1 MRYTST
7 TYEETNGGNT
17 KRVWFNVNMENEDE
31 IFRFTEALIR
41 VLVKICDFDEDE
53 LEEEWMNMSFDSDIG
68 EPDFDGIQEFWNQY
82 AGRVLEELWSI
93 DQDAFEISDFV
104 EEEVEKKPY
113 AGSGDDGFAAAMFPV
128 KEGQRDVSIM
138 RQFKK
143 GFEVLDKELATIPSI
158 YKALTEFKFKVGS
171 EDFNGDYV
179 ITIAFDKDVIDIQ
192 NVYWYL
198 KGEKDKVKMTSNWSK
213 EKAAAVI
220 INGRLEYDDVYLM
233 ESLVGTEMYITNA
246 TPTKEY
252 LQESKNLQESFTP
265 GRCWDDWYNIISKR
279 IPFDDNPDEMRK
291 ALDTIDKIHA
301 ETGAF
306 KNAGETD
313 KHIID
318 ECCETLAGA
327 SDYELYEA
335 FEEMCEYFGW

>member
-1 MRYTST
+1 MRYIST

-198 KGEKDKVKMTSNWSK
+198 KGEKEKVKMTPSWSK

-233 ESLVGTEMYITNA
+233 DSLAGTEMYITNA

-252 LQESKNLQESFTP
+252 LQESKSLTESYDSDTRTSVKVEFRGRDSDEVEDIVEGVNELHNTTFFAHELGNKVYVESSTLFTSVAKLEDILEEFLSR
-265 GRCWDDWYNIISKR
+265 GANEIRFI
-279 IPFDDNPDEMRK
+279 K
-291 ALDTIDKIHA
+291 A
-301 ETGAF
+301 
-306 KNAGETD
+306 
-313 KHIID
+313 
-318 ECCETLAGA
+318 
-327 SDYELYEA
+327 
-335 FEEMCEYFGW
+335 

>member
-7 TYEETNGGNT
+7 TYEETNDRET

-53 LEEEWMNMSFDSDIG
+53 LEEEWMQMSFDSDIN

-82 AGRVLEELWSI
+82 AGRVLGELWSI

-104 EEEVEKKPY
+104 EEEIEKKPY

-138 RQFKK
+138 KQFKK
-143 GFEVLDKELATIPSI
+143 GFNVLDKELATIPSI
-158 YKALTEFKFKVGS
+158 YKALTEFRFKAGAD
-171 EDFNGDYV
+171 DFNGDYI

-198 KGEKDKVKMTSNWSK
+198 KGEKEKVKMTSKWDK

-233 ESLVGTEMYITNA
+233 ESLAGTELFIINA

-252 LQESKNLQESFTP
+252 LQESKNLQESFTS
-265 GRCWDDWYNIISKR
+265 GRCWDDWYKIISKR
-279 IPFDDNPDEMRK
+279 IPFDENPDEMRK

-306 KNAGETD
+306 KNAGKTD
-313 KHIID
+313 EHIVD
-318 ECCETLAGA
+318 ECCEILASA
-327 SDYELYEA
+327 SDYELYNA